1 MIEVAAHALP
11 SDKARTLLRRLR
23 DLNLVCG
30 PVAITS
36 DLAVIVSGCLSLDAP
51 VEGGVAYRLRDQHG
65 REGRLDLRCEGP
77 RLRVEIDG
85 IGARRLDVQ
94 LTLDRLGRACARSI
108 GGRVRPETTSQ
119 LELEHFLRRL
129 LRASLA

>member
-36 DLAVIVSGCLSLDAP
+36 DMAVIVSGCLSLDAP
-51 VEGGVAYRLRDQHG
+51 VEGGVAYRLRDQDG
-65 REGRLDLRCEGP
+65 REGRLDLCWDGP

-85 IGARRLDVQ
+85 IGARRLEVA
-94 LTLDRLGRACARSI
+94 LTLDRLGRACA
-108 GGRVRPETTSQ
+108 G
-119 LELEHFLRRL
+119 
-129 LRASLA
+129 

>member
-36 DLAVIVSGCLSLDAP
+36 DMAVIVSGCLSLDAP
-51 VEGGVAYRLRDQHG
+51 VEGGVAYRLRDQDG
-65 REGRLDLRCEGP
+65 REGRLDLFWDGP

-85 IGARRLDVQ
+85 IGARRLEVP

-129 LRASLA
+129 LRASLG